1 MQEIITAW
9 QTGLFYSK
17 FMLIF
22 WITIPFV
29 GLLVTAFIEQYFE
42 RVGDTWQYNKDKLKW
57 LWNNLDKKKEITE
70 IAGVSIPYR

>member
-22 WITIPFV
+22 WIVMPFV
-29 GLLVTAFIEQYFE
+29 SLLITAFMEQYFE
-42 RVGDTWQYNKDKLKW
+42 RAGDT
-57 LWNNLDKKKEITE
+57 
-70 IAGVSIPYR
+70 

>member
-22 WITIPFV
+22 WISTPLIVLTI
-29 GLLVTAFIEQYFE
+29 LYFLE
-42 RVGDTWQYNKDKLKW
+42 KYLEKNTITKCLHKY
-57 LWNNLDKKKEITE
+57 KETTQ
-70 IAGVSIPYR
+70 

>member
-22 WITIPFV
+22 WITVPLMALIILHF
-29 GLLVTAFIEQYFE
+29 LEKNT
-42 RVGDTWQYNKDKLKW
+42 
-57 LWNNLDKKKEITE
+57 ITRHLYKHK
-70 IAGVSIPYR
+70 GMMH